1 MSVHKFNTVVWE
13 NTTFT
18 FIGTNHADERSKK
31 LVVKAVESGN
41 YDAVAVELCEE
52 RLAHHRVKGL
62 PRPSFYSV
70 WKSVGIKGALFCKG
84 ISNFYHTLRTR
95 HKMDVG
101 GELFGAVDAADKA
114 NIPYTLIDQNSLDT
128 MRRIGEDISVFQAI
142 WLYIT
147 FQLGALGLMVVSRDD
162 VVEFV
167 EKQNPDDI
175 GFDSKSPLA
184 QIKASLRDERDLH
197 MVTRL
202 MHMTQYKHVLVVVG
216 AAHVDGMVKLL
227 NTANW
232 DCNK

>member
-1 MSVHKFNTVVWE
+1 MPVNKFNTVVFG

-52 RLAHHRVKGL
+52 RLARHTVKGL
-62 PRPSFYSV
+62 PRPSFYSM
-70 WKSVGIKGALFCKG
+70 WKSVGIKGALFSKG

-114 NIPYTLIDQNSLDT
+114 NIPYNLIDRNSRDT

-142 WLYIT
+142 GLYIT
-147 FQLGALGLMVVSRDD
+147 FQLAVLGLMVMSRDD
-162 VVEFV
+162 VVKLV
-167 EKQNPDDI
+167 DKQDTDDAF
-175 GFDSKSPLA
+175 GSKSPLA
-184 QIKASLRDERDLH
+184 QIQASLRDERDHH

-202 MHMTQYKHVLVVVG
+202 KHMTHYKNVLVVVG
-216 AAHVDGMVKLL
+216 ASHVDGMVKLI
-227 NTANW
+227 NAANW
-232 DCNK
+232 DCNN